1 MFVQSA
7 HESYNTYIVTK
18 KEIEIIQKKRS
29 EKENKMQLEEK
40 SWLGRTAELDHL
52 NSKLERKQNNERIA
66 EEIIVIGNKN
76 LQKTITKRNLS
87 QMDIQA
93 AQSLID
99 MGVE

>member
-1 MFVQSA
+1 
-7 HESYNTYIVTK
+7 
-18 KEIEIIQKKRS
+18 
-29 EKENKMQLEEK
+29 MQLEEK

-66 EEIIVIGNKN
+66 EEIIVIGNEN

>member
-1 MFVQSA
+1 
-7 HESYNTYIVTK
+7 
-18 KEIEIIQKKRS
+18 
-29 EKENKMQLEEK
+29 MQLEEK
-40 SWLGRTAELDHL
+40 YWLGRTAELDHL

>member
-1 MFVQSA
+1 
-7 HESYNTYIVTK
+7 
-18 KEIEIIQKKRS
+18 
-29 EKENKMQLEEK
+29 MQLEEK

-52 NSKLERKQNNERIA
+52 NSKLEHKQNNERIA